1 MTSTSENVWMGFVLV
16 AGVVSLV
23 ATALFAR
30 SVLGADKGTEA
41 MQDIARAIREGAHAF
56 LRRQYRTV
64 AILAVVVMGILF
76 PVERMTRGNE
86 VAWRTIVAFV
96 IGAVCSAGA
105 GYWGMIT
112 SLHANVRVASA
123 SRVSVDR
130 ALTLALR
137 GGAAAALPVIAGSL
151 LGVAGLF
158 MAFGGLGAPRAV
170 PYQIVGFAFGASFVA
185 LFAQLGGG
193 IYTKSADIGADLVG
207 KVEKG
212 IPEDDPRNPAVVAD
226 LVGDNVGDCAG
237 RGADIFESASAE
249 TIGAMILGVTLYP
262 VFGSAGV
269 LFPLVAGGFGLL
281 ASIVGILASRMK
293 NESDDPMSAMTRGH
307 LVTLLF
313 TSVGLYVAVQYLLGG
328 NAWLLVAGLIG
339 VLASFVFAAITRLY
353 TGIGHRPV
361 SWIAESSLSGPAT
374 NITSGFSV
382 ALESTALP
390 VVTIAVALLSAYECG
405 LHGLPNVPGAGL
417 YGTAVAT
424 IGMLSTVGYVLSMD
438 MFGPITDNAG
448 GIVEMSGAS
457 DEART
462 RTDRLDAAGNVT
474 KATTKGYAIG
484 SATLAAFLLFSAYLD
499 EVTLLARAKLT
510 AAGDIHAASFHFA
523 HIDIAKVPVF
533 LAALAGAT
541 VVFVFSG
548 LAIRAVVHGS
558 HAVIREVRRQFHENP
573 ELMHHASRPDYARC
587 VDIVTASAL
596 HGMIA
601 PGILGV
607 AAPVVVGLLFDA
619 IAPHTFLGAE
629 AVGAELLV
637 GTIAGVLLG
646 SLMNTG
652 GGAWDNTK
660 KFIESGVLGGK
671 GSDAHKAA
679 VVGDAVGDPLKD
691 TAGPSLHVLIKLLG
705 TVSLVTAPLFV

>member
-1 MTSTSENVWMGFVLV
+1 MTWTSESVWMGFVFV
-16 AGVVSLV
+16 AGFISLV
-23 ATALFAR
+23 AAALFAK
-30 SVLGADKGTEA
+30 SVLRADKGTEA
-41 MQDIARAIREGAHAF
+41 MQDIGRAIREGAHAF

-64 AILAVVVMGILF
+64 ALLAIVVVGILF
-76 PVERMTRGNE
+76 GVERMTRGNDL
-86 VAWRTIVAFV
+86 AWRTIVAFV
-96 IGAVCSAGA
+96 IGALCSAGA

-112 SLHANVRVASA
+112 SLHSNIRVASA
-123 SRVSVDR
+123 SRTSVDR

-137 GGAAAALPVIAGSL
+137 GGAAAAFPVIAGSL
-151 LGVAGLF
+151 LGVAVLF
-158 MAFGGLGAPRAV
+158 IAFGGLSSPRAV

-207 KVEKG
+207 KVERG
-212 IPEDDPRNPAVVAD
+212 IPEDDPRNPAVIAD

-269 LFPLVAGGFGLL
+269 LFPLVVGGFGLL
-281 ASIVGILASRMK
+281 ASIAGVLASRMK
-293 NESDDPMSAMTRGH
+293 DEGEDPMAAMTRGH
-307 LVTLLF
+307 LVTLLL
-313 TSVGLYVAVQYLLGG
+313 TGVGLYVAVQYLLGG
-328 NAWLLVAGLIG
+328 HLWLLVAGLLG
-339 VLASFVFAAITRLY
+339 VIASFVFAAITRLY
-353 TGIGHRPV
+353 TGVGHGPV
-361 SWIAESSLSGPAT
+361 NWIAKSSLSGPAT
-374 NITSGFSV
+374 NLTSGLSV

-390 VVTIAVALLSAYECG
+390 VVTIAVALLGAYECG
-405 LHGLPNVPGAGL
+405 LHGLPGVPGAGL

-424 IGMLSTVGYVLSMD
+424 IGMLSSVGYVLAMD

-457 DEART
+457 DEARS

-499 EVTLLARAKLT
+499 EVTHLARAKLI
-510 AAGDIHAASFHFA
+510 AAGDLHASSFHFA
-523 HIDIAKVPVF
+523 HIDLAKLPIF
-533 LAALAGAT
+533 LAGLAGAT
-541 VVFVFSG
+541 VVFTFSG

-558 HAVIREVRRQFHENP
+558 HSVIDEVRRQFHENP
-573 ELMHHASRPDYARC
+573 ELMNHASRPDYARC

-596 HGMIA
+596 RGMIA

-619 IAPHTFLGAE
+619 VAPDSLLGAE

-646 SLMNTG
+646 SVMNTG
-652 GGAWDNTK
+652 GAAWDNTK
-660 KFIESGVLGGK
+660 KLIESGLLGGK

-705 TVSLVTAPLFV
+705 TVSLVAAPLFV